1 MGTKDEGQGTRRI
14 SLNKIISGGQTG
26 VDRAAL
32 DAALA
37 LGLESG
43 GWCPKGRRAED
54 GTIPEIYPL
63 GETETESYEERTRL
77 NVLESDA
84 TLILTLGPLAGGTL
98 LTNDLAQGL
107 DRPSRVVDLSE
118 TPAPA
123 DAARWITG
131 EKIATLNV
139 AGPRESTQP
148 GIYESAR
155 EFLEAVLRAVT
166 GRS

>member
-1 MGTKDEGQGTRRI
+1 VGTKDEGQGTRRI

-26 VDRAAL
+26 VDRAA
-32 DAALA
+32 
-37 LGLESG
+37 
-43 GWCPKGRRAED
+43 
-54 GTIPEIYPL
+54 IYPL

-107 DRPSRVVDLSE
+107 GRPSRVVDLSE